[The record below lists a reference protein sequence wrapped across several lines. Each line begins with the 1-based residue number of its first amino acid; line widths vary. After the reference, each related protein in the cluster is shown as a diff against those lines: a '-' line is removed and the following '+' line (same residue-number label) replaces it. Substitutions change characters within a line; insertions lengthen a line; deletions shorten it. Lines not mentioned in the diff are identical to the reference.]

1 MGFEGAVG
9 WGGCYL
15 ANTEA
20 GGGLNRPRG
29 SGPAQEKESLSL

>member
-1 MGFEGAVG
+1 MGFEGGVG

-29 SGPAQEKESLSL
+29 SGPAQETESLSL